1 MNEVLFYDAVT
12 GLQHIPDESVDCCV
26 TSPPYYGLR
35 DYGAEGQIG
44 LEKTPEEYIGRL
56 IEVFREVK
64 RVLKPEGTAWVNL
77 GDSYAGSGKGAA
89 QYPENAKKYKQGTS
103 RGMLGAESTTKL
115 PKHFDN
121 IKAKDLIGIPWMF
134 AFAMRDDGWYLR
146 QDIIWA
152 KPNPMPESVRDRCT
166 RSHEYIFMFSK
177 SRKYYYDAEAVSEPT
192 AESTNE
198 RLKQDVE
205 NQAGSDRVQ
214 GKTNGPMKACAPR
227 YGGNKYKDLPNHTK
241 SANLYQPT
249 GKRNKRDVWTVTT
262 KGFKGAHFAV
272 YPPDL
277 IEPCILAGCPEG
289 GTVLDPFCGSGT
301 TLMVAEKFGRN
312 GIGIEINENYKDII
326 YSRISQVG
334 IVI

>member
-1 MNEVLFYDAVT
+1 M
-12 GLQHIPDESVDCCV
+12 
-26 TSPPYYGLR
+26 
-35 DYGAEGQIG
+35 
-44 LEKTPEEYIGRL
+44 
-56 IEVFREVK
+56 K

-134 AFAMRDDGWYLR
+134 AFAMRDDGWWLR

-152 KPNPMPESVRDRCT
+152 KPNPMPESVKDRCT

-205 NQAGSDRVQ
+205 NQARSDRVQ

-227 YGGNKYKDLPNHTK
+227 YGGNKYKDLPNHSK
-241 SANLYQPT
+241 SARLYEPT

-262 KGFKGAHFAV
+262 KPFKGAHFAV

-277 IEPCILAGCPEG
+277 IESCILAGCPEG

-334 IVI
+334 IVL